1 LSRPSRVAAVCYPP
15 SVLHSLLSPPG
26 FSLFLCTVTLA
37 AVPCVTRIIQR
48 TRILP
53 PQHLCAYI
61 FSQHGAEDTVQ
72 RHGEYTGSHH
82 RECYADDH
90 QVILKFRKGLL
101 LPTAPIARLLQQT
114 MTTSTCRTLPRV
126 RLVAILLHHSKIPR
140 KPSSSNQGQ
149 SGPARCARQSRRQ
162 LRQPKT
168 SQISQQPCFLAGHP
182 EPAQHARPSRRQL
195 HQPEI
200 LRQPCRLVEHSEPAQ
215 HARPSRPSR
224 RMRSPLAGR
233 SDPALY
239 ARPSRRMRC
248 LLFQLPHVHK
258 HAAPVTRERKPPP
271 RRHRASLGLSTQT
284 IPRSLAHRLR
294 ARRSAHIQRFS
305 PRHATGRLQAD
316 RRVPPDLP
324 AA

>member
-1 LSRPSRVAAVCYPP
+1 MRQ
-15 SVLHSLLSPPG
+15 
-26 FSLFLCTVTLA
+26 TQT
-37 AVPCVTRIIQR
+37 
-48 TRILP
+48 
-53 PQHLCAYI
+53 
-61 FSQHGAEDTVQ
+61 
-72 RHGEYTGSHH
+72 
-82 RECYADDH
+82 
-90 QVILKFRKGLL
+90 
-101 LPTAPIARLLQQT
+101 ARLLQQT

-224 RMRSPLAGR
+224 RMR
-233 SDPALY
+233 
-239 ARPSRRMRC
+239 C
-248 LLFQLPHVHK
+248 LLFQLPHVHR
-258 HAAPVTRERKPPP
+258 HAAHRPPRPRECLTSHSASYERKKAAAAASSSFPGSQHPNHTAFPRPPTP
-271 RRHRASLGLSTQT
+271 SSPQHIHPVPLSSACHRSSSS
-284 IPRSLAHRLR
+284 RSPNT
-294 ARRSAHIQRFS
+294 S
-305 PRHATGRLQAD
+305 
-316 RRVPPDLP
+316 
-324 AA
+324 